1 MTWVAQVFVA
11 FRNSLADE
19 GCGIYLLPD
28 ITALAEAKAG
38 EEAEPDQVL
47 PHPTSL
53 VPAAVLRGANRHC
66 VKRAYRACGRA
77 GVGGSARDFNQQRTP
92 SSARMSQS
100 RSRRTRGR

>member
-53 VPAAVLRGANRHC
+53 VPVAVLRAANRNI
-66 VKRAYRACGRA
+66 VSNKRTGRA
-77 GVGGSARDFNQQRTP
+77 AGLGWVDQQGTSISNERHP
-92 SSARMSQS
+92 
-100 RSRRTRGR
+100 RRG